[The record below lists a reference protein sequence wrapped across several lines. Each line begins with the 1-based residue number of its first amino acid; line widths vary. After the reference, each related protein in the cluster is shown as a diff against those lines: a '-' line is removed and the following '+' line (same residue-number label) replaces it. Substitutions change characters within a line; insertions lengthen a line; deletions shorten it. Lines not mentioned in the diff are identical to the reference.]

1 MDIWRNEEAELAKGT
16 SVRANVARLIEAG
29 DVRAP
34 ALEKR
39 RDAVG
44 AKHALSPLAET
55 PLGRARLLGM
65 ISEGQYRAGVQ
76 YEALTQIHRIV
87 QGLGLGRVVAI
98 DMAGVG
104 GASLSG
110 REFSRGEVDAVKARY
125 GRASRKLAEAG
136 VRAQQVTS
144 GVLFDAQPVTDETL
158 EPLRAGL
165 NALSS
170 HFNRGQGNQP
180 NRVLTWQA
188 GGRPGIDSRLWDA
201 APEGDSKGKRKS
213 RKSTQRIRDGI
224 KPRKPGA

>member
-1 MDIWRNEEAELAKGT
+1 MRRNEEADLAKGI

-44 AKHALSPLAET
+44 TKHALSPLAET
-55 PLGRARLLGM
+55 PLGRARLLDM

-76 YEALTQIHRIV
+76 YEALIQIYRIV
-87 QGLGLGRVVAI
+87 QGLGLGRIVAI
-98 DMAGVG
+98 DLAGVG

-110 REFSRGEVDAVKARY
+110 RAFSPGEVDAVKSRY
-125 GRASRKLAEAG
+125 RRASRKLADAG
-136 VRAQQVTS
+136 TRAQHVTN

-158 EPLRAGL
+158 APLRAGL

-170 HFNRGQGNQP
+170 HFNRGQGN
-180 NRVLTWQA
+180 RVLAWQQ
-188 GGRPGIDSRLWDA
+188 GGRPGIDSRLWE
-201 APEGDSKGKRKS
+201 APPESDSSGRRKS
-213 RKSTQRIRDGI
+213 RKSTQRVREGI